1 MNKVRKLAVF
11 MHNEYEKISKE
22 ENWNTQKNCQGSFND
37 LPAENKRVMLKL
49 SESVIAY
56 LGVIGV

>member
-1 MNKVRKLAVF
+1 

-22 ENWNTQKNCQGSFND
+22 ENWNTQKNCKVNFKD

-49 SESVIAY
+49 SESIFKY
-56 LGVIGV
+56 FTLRYSET